1 MANWEVIVGNIG
13 TVYSGNNPTDAN
25 DMYDE
30 YVRQSKAGSGRA
42 AGESV
47 YLMEDGEPI
56 AEHQGPADDE
66 TAQGLDFEDAFY
78 INKAKLDT

>member
-1 MANWEVIVGNIG
+1 MAFYEVICGNIG
-13 TVYSGNNPTDAN
+13 RVHTGNNPTDAN

-42 AGESV
+42 GGESV

-66 TAQGLDFEDAFY
+66 S
-78 INKAKLDT
+78 